1 MTEHTQPSW
10 PSLSQSEWTASHMC
24 SWLEFLFTV
33 INRMPFAFNGC
44 TVYYSKSSS
53 FLMIP
58 FLWNK
63 YFSRFLKKRRGKS
76 FFFFKVHDPDPGI
89 KPTSLLFSALA
100 SWFFTTSA
108 TQEAAKVLAKMIKEK
123 HKMHRVSDVCEQQNH
138 QESRLTH
145 CNCHL
150 ILLPILPCPLLT
162 SSPNNTY
169 FSQHSSKEDSFYLLL
184 YFLI

>member
-24 SWLEFLFTV
+24 SWLEFLFTI

-76 FFFFKVHDPDPGI
+76 FFFLKYMILTQGSNPPLFCFLRWQVG
-89 KPTSLLFSALA
+89 SLPLVPPRKLQKYWQKWLKKNTKCAEFLMYVNNRTTKNLA
-100 SWFFTTSA
+100 WLTVTA
-108 TQEAAKVLAKMIKEK
+108 T
-123 HKMHRVSDVCEQQNH
+123 
-138 QESRLTH
+138 
-145 CNCHL
+145 
-150 ILLPILPCPLLT
+150 
-162 SSPNNTY
+162 
-169 FSQHSSKEDSFYLLL
+169 
-184 YFLI
+184 